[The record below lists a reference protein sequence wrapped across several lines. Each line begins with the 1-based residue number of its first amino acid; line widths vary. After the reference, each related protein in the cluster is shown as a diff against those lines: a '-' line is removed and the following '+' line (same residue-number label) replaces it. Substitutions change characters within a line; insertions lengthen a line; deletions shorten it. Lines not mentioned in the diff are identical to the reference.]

1 MLWGQRMVVYTDH
14 ENLMRDALGFNSD
27 RVYRWRL
34 LIEKY
39 GTKIKDIK

>member
-1 MLWGQRMVVYTDH
+1 
-14 ENLMRDALGFNSD
+14 MRDALGFNSD